1 VERRSAE
8 EAYVEAL
15 EGLERKPYPSA
26 EGLLNIRRMLARSNP
41 RAATIRVEDVIDTR
55 ILRRLDESGFIETL
69 YNYPFG
75 R

>member
-1 VERRSAE
+1 
-8 EAYVEAL
+8 
-15 EGLERKPYPSA
+15 
-26 EGLLNIRRMLARSNP
+26 MLARSNP

-55 ILRRLDESGFIETL
+55 ALRRLDESGFIDTL